1 MKKEKKAISYN
12 AWIHRFGIGSSLVIT
27 VIMMAFPVGASV
39 VFGIWPDWIAI
50 TPALISAVAWLAP
63 YWISQT
69 LGFVQSMGP
78 GALYSSYV
86 TGNTT
91 NLKLPAIM
99 ATQSMCDVEPCSEA
113 AHCVA
118 VLAAGGSAI
127 CVTLMMTVAVCF
139 SGFVEPLVNNETFS
153 PAFTYAVSAL
163 FGSVVATNI
172 CSMKKIGYWV
182 TPFLV
187 TLFFCYCTNVSSSW
201 YMLIAIAA
209 SMVVG
214 RIVYIRGKK
223 KEAAQENTSDQ
234 K

>member
-1 MKKEKKAISYN
+1 MSENEKKQQSGYN
-12 AWIHRFGIGSSLVIT
+12 SWVHKFGIVSSLV
-27 VIMMAFPVGASV
+27 VAVVMMAFPVGCSI
-39 VFGIWPDWIAI
+39 VFGVWPDWAAI

-69 LGFVQSMGP
+69 LGFMQSMGP

-99 ATQSMCDVEPCSEA
+99 ATQSMCEVEPCSEA

-118 VLAAGGSAI
+118 VLASGGSAI
-127 CVTLMMTVAVCF
+127 CVMLILTIGVCF
-139 SGFVEPLVNNETFS
+139 SGVIEPLVNNPTFS

-172 CSMKKIGYWV
+172 CDKKKIGYWV

-187 TLFFCYCTNVSSSW
+187 ALFFCYCTKLASSW

-209 SMVVG
+209 SMAVG
-214 RIVYIRGKK
+214 RVVYVRGKK
-223 KEAAQENTSDQ
+223 TQPADAQ

>member
-1 MKKEKKAISYN
+1 MSDNNKTHSSYN
-12 AWIHRFGIGSSLVIT
+12 SWVHRFGIASSLVIS
-27 VIMMAFPVGASV
+27 VVMMVFPVACSI
-39 VFGIWPDWIAI
+39 VFGEWPDWKAI
-50 TPALISAVAWLAP
+50 LPALISAVAWLAP

-69 LGFVQSMGP
+69 LGFMQSMGP

-99 ATQSMCDVEPCSEA
+99 ATQSMCEVEPCSEA

-118 VLAAGGSAI
+118 VLASGGSAI
-127 CVTLMMTVAVCF
+127 CVMLILTIGVCF
-139 SGFVEPLVNNETFS
+139 SGVVEPLVNNPTFS

-172 CSMKKIGYWV
+172 CDKKKIGYWV

-187 TLFFCYCTNVSSSW
+187 ALFFCYCTDLASSW

-209 SMVVG
+209 SMLVG
-214 RIVYIRGKK
+214 RVVYVRNQKK
-223 KEAAQENTSDQ
+223 QEKESSPAQ
-234 K
+234 

>member
-1 MKKEKKAISYN
+1 MNEKERQQGAYN
-12 AWIHRFGIGSSLVIT
+12 SWVHTFGIVSSLAIAA
-27 VIMMAFPVGASV
+27 IMMVFPIAASV
-39 VFGIWPDWIAI
+39 VFGVWPDWVAI

-69 LGFVQSMGP
+69 LGFMQSMGP

-99 ATQSMCDVEPCSEA
+99 ATQSMCEVEPCSEA
-113 AHCVA
+113 AHCIA
-118 VLAAGGSAI
+118 VLASGGSSI
-127 CVTLMMTVAVCF
+127 CVMLVLTIGICF
-139 SGFVEPLVNNETFS
+139 SGALKPLVENPTFS

-172 CSMKKIGYWV
+172 CDKKKIGYWV

-187 TLFFCYCTNVSSSW
+187 TLFFAYCTKMASSW

-209 SMVVG
+209 SMAVG
-214 RIVYIRGKK
+214 RIVYVRKGKN
-223 KEAAQENTSDQ
+223 EA